1 MPRVLAKYHRKR
13 AVFKISDGLSRFEKF
28 STWLSTW
35 FERIAIFGF
44 LGMMLSTLVDVVGA
58 KVFNWP
64 LPVGTESVYFFQLI
78 AIGGAIAYGQIDG
91 RHIRVELFVDKFP
104 RQGRAVF
111 HGLAALLSLAL
122 FVILAWKSYQYGFT
136 LREANEV
143 TMVSRT
149 PLYPFAFW
157 LGLCCVPMC
166 LVLIVELLK
175 AIQEGTRK

>member
-1 MPRVLAKYHRKR
+1 L
-13 AVFKISDGLSRFEKF
+13 KISDGLSRFEKI
-28 STWLSTW
+28 STLLSTW
-35 FERIAIFGF
+35 FERIAIIGF

-64 LPVGTESVYFFQLI
+64 LPVGTESVYLFQMI

-91 RHIRVELFVDKFP
+91 RHIRVELFVDRLP
-104 RQGRAVF
+104 RKGRAFF

-122 FVILAWKSYQYGFT
+122 FAVLAWKSYQYGLA

-149 PLYPFAFW
+149 PLSPFAFW
-157 LGLCCVPMC
+157 LALCCVPMC
-166 LVLIVELLK
+166 LVLIVEFAK
-175 AIQEGTRK
+175 AIKEGIKK